1 MAEILI
7 MEPELRLGMKMND
20 VLTRAGH
27 HCTLAQTV
35 PDGLAKVEASQKLI
49 TILNAR
55 LPWKESFS
63 FMRTLEQKEW
73 PVLFITGDA
82 ANSEHLR
89 AMYQSTCEVLL
100 CPFDGRTLVS
110 AVAALAQDRGRML
123 TLGTLQMDTVNRQVT
138 KDGEELNLTAQEYAL
153 LHALM
158 QSPDAA
164 LTREQLLRTAWG
176 YQTVGETRTVD
187 VHIQRL
193 RRKIGSA
200 CIETVYKLGYRLK
213 PA

>member
-7 MEPELRLGMKMND
+7 MEPELRLGMKMSD
-20 VLTRAGH
+20 VLTHAGYT
-27 HCTLAQTV
+27 CTLSQTI
-35 PDGLAKVEASQKLI
+35 PDGLAHVEASPKLI

-63 FMRTLEQKEW
+63 FLRTLEQKGW
-73 PVLFITGDA
+73 PVLFITGDQ
-82 ANSEHLR
+82 ANTEHLR
-89 AMYQSTCEVLL
+89 AMYQSACEVLL
-100 CPFDGRTLVS
+100 CPFDARGLVA
-110 AVAALAQDRGRML
+110 AVATLAQDKGHLL
-123 TLGTLQMDTVNRQVT
+123 TLGSLQMDTHSRQVT
-138 KDGEELNLTAQEYAL
+138 KDGEELSLTAQEYAL

-176 YQTVGETRTVD
+176 YQNVGETRTVD

>member
-7 MEPELRLGMKMND
+7 MEPDLRLGMKMCD

-27 HCTLAQTV
+27 SCNLARNIQE
-35 PDGLAKVEASQKLI
+35 GLEHVAESQRLI
-49 TILNAR
+49 TVLNAR

-63 FMRTLEQKEW
+63 FLRTLEEKEW
-73 PVLFITGDA
+73 PVLFITGDE
-82 ANSEHLR
+82 ANVDHLK
-89 AMYQSTCEVLL
+89 AMYQAGCEVLIS
-100 CPFDGRTLVS
+100 PFDGRAL
-110 AVAALAQDRGRML
+110 AAAAAALAKLPDHML
-123 TLGTLQMDTVNRQVT
+123 TLGNLQMDTRSRQVT
-138 KDGEELNLTAQEYAL
+138 KDGQELNLTAQEYAL

-176 YQTVGETRTVD
+176 YQKVGETRTVD

-200 CIETVYKLGYRLK
+200 SIETVYKLGYRLK